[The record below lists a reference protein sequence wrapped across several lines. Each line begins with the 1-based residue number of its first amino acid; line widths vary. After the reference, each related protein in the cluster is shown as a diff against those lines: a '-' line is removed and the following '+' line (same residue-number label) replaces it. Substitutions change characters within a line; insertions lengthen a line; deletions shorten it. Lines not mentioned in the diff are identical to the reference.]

1 MPGQHFEAKHLIAYL
16 HLHTVF
22 FQLLYLDKNHGIIP
36 LVLKFENPS
45 FVCSPTLV
53 TTQITWRLT
62 TTRRELSAFPMHGDD
77 YCRL

>member
-1 MPGQHFEAKHLIAYL
+1 LL
-16 HLHTVF
+16 
-22 FQLLYLDKNHGIIP
+22 FQLLHLDKNHGIIS

-45 FVCSPTLV
+45 FVCSPTRV
-53 TTQITWRLT
+53 TTQSDKFAWRLT